1 MMLFLYNSKVI
12 LSFENKVYLI
22 FHFHFELR
30 NLKFHIISYYVKCY
44 KFTFLCKFTY
54 YNIKILLDWRYFMLL
69 NCILLALSVSIDSLG
84 IGISY
89 GIKHTKISK
98 ISNFI
103 LFVISFIMTSLS
115 IFIGNTIS
123 SILSE
128 NFSVFIGSFL
138 LILLGIHGIYKNYLN
153 KTTNY
158 DFNNSNVIDKKE
170 AIFLGL
176 ALSVDS
182 FYVGL
187 GSGIIGIN
195 DILLPFFVS
204 IFQLFFINC
213 SANIANL
220 LLSKLKISD
229 NILSYLSSFALIF
242 LGILKI
248 LF

>member
-1 MMLFLYNSKVI
+1 
-12 LSFENKVYLI
+12 
-22 FHFHFELR
+22 
-30 NLKFHIISYYVKCY
+30 
-44 KFTFLCKFTY
+44 
-54 YNIKILLDWRYFMLL
+54 MLL

-98 ISNFI
+98 TSNFI
-103 LFVISFIMTSLS
+103 LFIISFIVTSIS
-115 IFIGNTIS
+115 IIIGNTIS

-128 NFSVFIGSFL
+128 KFSV
-138 LILLGIHGIYKNYLN
+138 LLGSTFLMLLGFYGIYKNISN
-153 KTTNY
+153 KSSNY
-158 DFNNSNVIDKKE
+158 DFNNSNEIDKKE

-213 SANIANL
+213 SENIANL